1 MLQLSIQVWIK
12 QRLLQICYEAL
23 DHKRKFYFMML
34 LNSNWLYYCR
44 QLKSKIFFKNN
55 DSFHLGAAPKHFSFN
70 CINSNF
76 PPFLWPLICS
86 YWVWL
91 TNELVNK
98 QYLVWFCSN
107 QMFLRSRVV
116 SKHLEEGSLPQMFK
130 NPSPR
135 QKMCLNQKNI
145 SHMKTSNSNQSFEFI
160 FKINFGSFLC
170 SNIIQY
176 SHYVTDS
183 TNQHCQLSCGS
194 SLLAEFP

>member
-1 MLQLSIQVWIK
+1 MK
-12 QRLLQICYEAL
+12 TGHLLFLNPWLNPLIESFLDLCTQKCDSNSVPL

-160 FKINFGSFLC
+160 FKINFGSFYALMDHLTMY
-170 SNIIQY
+170 N
-176 SHYVTDS
+176 SHFNVIR
-183 TNQHCQLSCGS
+183 
-194 SLLAEFP
+194 

>member
-1 MLQLSIQVWIK
+1 MNKVNESLSESFDSIWNNSISGATNSYLRK
-12 QRLLQICYEAL
+12 AL

-55 DSFHLGAAPKHFSFN
+55 DSFHLGATPKHFSFT
-70 CINSNF
+70 CLNSNF

-135 QKMCLNQKNI
+135 QKMCLNQKLFHTWKLQIVINLL
-145 SHMKTSNSNQSFEFI
+145 NSFS
-160 FKINFGSFLC
+160 K
-170 SNIIQY
+170 
-176 SHYVTDS
+176 
-183 TNQHCQLSCGS
+183 
-194 SLLAEFP
+194 

>member
-1 MLQLSIQVWIK
+1 
-12 QRLLQICYEAL
+12 
-23 DHKRKFYFMML
+23 ML

-183 TNQHCQLSCGS
+183 TKQHCQLSCGS